1 MKKEYVVISK
11 PGIDIAS
18 IDADLLSNNSPEA
31 HIPTESVE
39 VVSARESNNR
49 MTNYY
54 LTDEEAT
61 ALEEDPR
68 ILAVELEA
76 KSSDFELYGEL
87 KGNFYRLQALDGR
100 GTPGNKR
107 QSWGYLNGNLGDGI
121 PEREEDFVN
130 WGLHRTSVSSN
141 SSSLWKE
148 SIRDPRNFAT
158 QTFVEKGSI
167 GSTGELAIESSM
179 DGTGVDIVI
188 MDGHMQVDHPDFLDA
203 EGKSRVKLIDWY
215 DYSPTN
221 STMPRRAY
229 SGMHT
234 SSMRHGTH
242 VASLAAG
249 LKHGWAK
256 NAHIFSMPCIGTSIT
271 YGPSGNGFSVGQA
284 YDLILS
290 WHNTKNTPGHPL
302 YTGRPTVVNM
312 SFGASGGPS
321 GHHFQSV
328 TIRGVTTTLTPPDNP
343 VDAYNDING
352 PNEVE
357 EFDLYGLPPYRGST
371 RAMPLQSVQTDTGT
385 QQLHDAG
392 IVCVIAAGNSGDI
405 QHKTTH
411 PDYNNSARFLGSNT
425 DRFFHRHNSP
435 HVDEVITVGNL
446 SSTMYTENY
455 YDSIVGSSVLGSRV
469 DILAPGT
476 MTLAAMS
483 SPNSNSEVQDKNFT
497 YWYDEEDPVRFIE
510 KSITGT
516 SMSSPMVA
524 GVAAL
529 HLQAKPKATP
539 AQIKA
544 RILADASEPELYIPE
559 YTLNALGVKPV
570 YSPTN
575 YGRGSAAGDSH
586 ETDGPLHPSWAS
598 RGILQ
603 VTTGKVLFNRYANK
617 QPLELSGDV
626 TLSETPTQ
634 ITAPDYYA
642 HSVIDTNNVNSFSSY
657 PTSIIT
663 AFLRVHTDATTH
675 ATKSVGDVKFS
686 ATNAITLGTACDHGN
701 GTYSVQLA
709 PITQLITADQNMT
722 ISAFLRDHDSSEYKA
737 IANTH
742 TVNLT
747 PANVV
752 IQGGPFHLSSQVP
765 RQQVRYATDG
775 DFGVESRVRLL
786 NMDFG
791 GQLVSNGSP
800 GILSNFDSSSLI
812 SPVESYNSFALMKD
826 YYNGEYHWTVPDPA
840 EAGTFP
846 FTYKTKDGNLVDA
859 LGFTQKYEENQDFEA
874 NTIIEVHP
882 PVVPNDGNALQT
894 YRVIPFNDDGT
905 PTLTHV
911 GVPSY
916 SFGSTS
922 GLSFETFSDERID
935 GAETA
940 NRKETTYDA
949 EDAVI
954 YKRAAS
960 STNVK
965 NQTGTITRYTRSQ
978 DLLNGI
984 TAVGAYNRLT
994 NNNFQIQFS
1003 SDENCARAYYTT
1015 LDIINPLTAQE
1026 DNYIRILATLKNS
1039 ENSFIVDDT
1048 MIITI
1053 KTNTSDTIHT
1063 LNYSPERS
1071 TDGLASRYV
1080 VDIPFENLVTLK
1092 VTGTLNDFVMN
1103 EQVELTS
1110 SGQNY
1115 SLFSELSVDPELIQG
1130 TETATV
1136 TLQIKG
1142 DSNTLITESVG
1153 SVSFSTSDDSEV
1165 LDTTDNND
1173 GTYTGTYHP
1182 MNVDNSSKTSI
1193 ISAAINLQPAT
1204 STATVTSGPSNFWQ
1218 FSTLSV
1224 ESTTINQ
1231 FTATDVFLTVRKR
1244 DGAPYAFSVGN
1255 TQIQTTKGSISPT
1268 VDLGNGTYKATLT
1281 TNGEAGLAELS
1292 ASIHGFVTVDKV
1304 SVTLDLEE
1312 ADYIQ
1317 NSTVTPSLSTLT
1329 ANGEDHSIVTIQ
1341 MKKSATEN
1349 ETSSL
1354 GPITVSPSVGKIPG
1368 DIVDNANGSYTFR
1381 YEAPL
1386 SLTTLTEDFVV
1397 TLANVG
1403 KFFTRESVITC
1414 SGVLEIKQDFTAT
1427 LDATTDED
1435 GLLVAVRGQ
1444 GLVLPPEER
1453 GLYIV
1458 PPEDFY
1464 LGHLSTCQY
1473 LPLPGWYTSGFSI
1486 TNPEGFMGRPS
1497 SLQREI
1503 VGLLLSSWGHDG
1515 EQQLWTETSNAN
1527 IASIRVND
1535 KLPFSYSDASH
1546 TVYGIGNE
1554 VVVQWVHEVPS
1565 GDWDEEYEGVYIPGD
1580 AQRGDTVNVKV
1591 TAPTST
1597 NIQYTTHSTLE
1608 TNTPSIT
1615 GNGTDSAEIILRLK
1629 TSPTNFATV
1638 SGGPVTFSTTLGTIS
1653 NVTDNENGTYT
1664 ATLTG
1669 VTDGTA
1675 IISARINGLLVNDTA
1690 SVSILNATA
1699 GLGEYLTLSQV
1710 VFPPDDG
1717 SPGVAT
1723 FESLF
1728 GDNFST
1734 LTVQVRLKDSN
1745 GFASQSV
1752 GTVVITCSD
1761 SAIVVGPVT
1770 DNLDGTYNAEIG
1782 AYHHRDI
1789 TTQTNV
1795 VTLSATLEGQDIAN
1809 TASLNTTDP
1818 NWAYASTVSLDPSS
1832 ITTFG
1837 TSEITIQ
1844 AKRQDGVSTPT
1855 SAGTMSFDAY
1865 SGVLGEVPTISSVV
1879 DNNDGTYTATL
1890 TPGTVAYGSL
1900 PVTPKIDG
1908 NAFSNPGTLV
1918 ISSSITALRQNS
1930 VITSQSSSLIANGTT
1945 QTTVELQLKSAPST
1959 NYNVSGG
1966 TVVFSTTLGS
1976 IGSVTDHG
1984 DGTYTAVYTSA
1995 SSAGTAVISATLDGG
2010 AVTDTHSI
2018 TLQSGSFSEQ
2028 FVVTTGLLDFDPND
2042 YIGFYYL
2049 SSQGVYSTGSVDD
2062 NSFAPASGY
2071 HVKYMVSIPVV
2082 SGSEIK
2088 YALQMGL
2095 SDVEVGGQSTN
2106 IPSNAV
2112 ETSWNTLRIGTTTYS
2127 RTNASYSG
2135 IAGTAGYTWN
2145 ISSPN
2150 PTVNPWGSIQAGQT
2164 VTVTFDP
2171 SN

>member
-68 ILAVELEA
+68 ILAVELDV
-76 KSSDFELYGEL
+76 KSSDFEPYDTI
-87 KGNFYRLQALDGR
+87 KGNFYRLQASKGR
-100 GTPGNKR
+100 GASGDQR
-107 QSWGYLNGNLGDGI
+107 RSWGYDNGNKGDGI
-121 PEREEDFVN
+121 PEREEDFRN
-130 WGLHRTSVSSN
+130 WGLHRSSVRSN

-148 SIRDPRNFAT
+148 SIKDPRNFVT
-158 QTFVEKGSI
+158 DSLVEKGSI
-167 GSTGELAIESSM
+167 GSTGELSIESSM
-179 DGTGVDIVI
+179 DGTGVDVVI
-188 MDGHMQVDHPDFLDA
+188 MDTHMQVDHPDFLDA

-221 STMPRRAY
+221 ETMPPLAY
-229 SGMHT
+229 SGMGT
-234 SSMRHGTH
+234 SAMRHGTH

-256 NAHIFSMPCIGTSIT
+256 NAHIYSMPCIGSLIIP
-271 YGPSGNGFSVGQA
+271 GVNGFTVSTGF
-284 YDLILS
+284 DLILS

-312 SFGASGGPS
+312 SFGYTGLTR
-321 GHHFQSV
+321 GHHIEAV
-328 TIRGVTTTLTPPDNP
+328 TIRGVTTTITPPDNP
-343 VDAYNDING
+343 VNSYADPNG
-352 PNEVE
+352 PHEVQ
-357 EFDLYGLPPYRGST
+357 EFDLYGVPIYDNGRRTLSAQVT
-371 RAMPLQSVQTDTGT
+371 QADTLC

-392 IVCVIAAGNSGDI
+392 VVCVIAAGNSGQI

-411 PDYNNSARFLGSNT
+411 PDYNNTLRFLNS
-425 DRFFHRHNSP
+425 DEDHFFMRHNSP
-435 HVDEVITVGNL
+435 HIDDGITVGNL

-455 YDSIVGSSVLGSRV
+455 YDSIVGSSVIGSRI

-476 MTLAAMS
+476 MTLAAIS
-483 SPNSNSEVQDKNFT
+483 SPSSSSSVQDKDST

-510 KSITGT
+510 QSITGT
-516 SMSSPMVA
+516 SMAAPMVS

-544 RILADASEPELYIPE
+544 RLLADASEPELYIPE
-559 YTLNALGVKPV
+559 YRRNDPNGRPE
-570 YSPTN
+570 YIPTN
-575 YGRGSAAGDSH
+575 FGQGSVAGDSP
-586 ETDGPLHPSWAS
+586 ENDAPLHPQWAS

-603 VTTGKVLFNRYANK
+603 NTTGKLLFNKYANK

-626 TLSETPTQ
+626 ILSETPTQ
-634 ITAPDYYA
+634 VTAPDYYA
-642 HSVIDTNNVNSFSSY
+642 HSVIDTNNINSFSSY
-657 PTSIIT
+657 PTTIIT

-686 ATNAITLGTACDHGN
+686 ATNAITVGTASDHGN

-709 PITQLITADQNMT
+709 PITQLGVANQSMT
-722 ISAFLRDHDSSEYKA
+722 ISAFLRDHNSSEYKA
-737 IANTH
+737 ISNTH

-747 PANVV
+747 PANIV
-752 IQGGPFHLSSQVP
+752 IQGGPLHLSSQIP
-765 RQQVRYATDG
+765 REQIRYATDG
-775 DFGVESRVRLL
+775 DFGVRSQARLL

-800 GILSNFDSSSLI
+800 GILSNFDPSSLI
-812 SPVESYNSFALMKD
+812 SPVEDYNSFALIED
-826 YYNGEYHWTVPDPA
+826 SYNGEYQWTIPDPA
-840 EAGTFP
+840 EAGSYN
-846 FTYKTKDGNLVDA
+846 FTYKTTSGALVES
-859 LGFTQKYEENQDFEA
+859 LGFTQKYEENQNFEA

-882 PVVPNDGNALQT
+882 PIVPADGNAIQT
-894 YRVIPFNDDGT
+894 YRVIPYNDDGT
-905 PTLTHV
+905 PALKHV

-922 GLSFETFSDERID
+922 GLSFERFTDNNKLD

-960 STNVK
+960 STIVK
-965 NQTGTITRYTRSQ
+965 NQTGNVTRYNRSQ
-978 DLLNGI
+978 SLLNGLVG
-984 TAVGAYNRLT
+984 VGAYNRLT
-994 NNNFQIQFS
+994 NTAFPIQFS
-1003 SDENCARAYYTT
+1003 NDENCARAYYTT
-1015 LDIINPLTAQE
+1015 LDILNPLTAQE

-1039 ENSFIVDDT
+1039 ENTFLVDDT
-1048 MIITI
+1048 VTITI
-1053 KTNTSDTIHT
+1053 KTNTSDTVHT

-1080 VDIPFENLVTLK
+1080 VDIPFESLVTLK

-1115 SLFSELSVDPELIQG
+1115 SLFSELSVDPELIHG
-1130 TETATV
+1130 TETSTV

-1142 DSNTLITESVG
+1142 DANTLITQSVG
-1153 SVSFSTSDDSEV
+1153 TVSFSTSDDSEIR
-1165 LDTTDNND
+1165 DTTDNKD
-1173 GTYTGTYHP
+1173 GTYTGIYHP

-1218 FSTLSV
+1218 FSTLSA
-1224 ESTTINQ
+1224 ENTDINQ
-1231 FTATDVFLTVRKR
+1231 FASTDVFLTIRKR
-1244 DGAPYAFSVGN
+1244 DGAPYPFSVGN

-1268 VDLGNGTYKATLT
+1268 LDLGNGTYKATLT
-1281 TNGEAGLAELS
+1281 TNGEEGVAELS
-1292 ASIHGFVTVDKV
+1292 ASIHGFTTVNKI
-1304 SVTLDLEE
+1304 SVTLTSEQ

-1317 NSTVTPSLSTLT
+1317 HSTITPSLSTIT

-1349 ETSSL
+1349 EISSL
-1354 GPITVSPSVGKIPG
+1354 GPISVSPAVGRISG

-1397 TLANVG
+1397 SLVNVG
-1403 KFFTRESVITC
+1403 KNFTRENVITC
-1414 SGVLEIKQDFTAT
+1414 SGVSEIKQDFTVE
-1427 LDATTDED
+1427 LGTTFTASDVLGAYIGED
-1435 GLLVAVRGQ
+1435 IA
-1444 GLVLPPEER
+1444 LPTEKK
-1453 GLYIV
+1453 GLYV
-1458 PPEDFY
+1458 RPREDFIY
-1464 LGHLSTCQY
+1464 GYLSTTQF
-1473 LPLPGWYTSGFSI
+1473 LPLPGWYNVGFLI
-1486 TNPEGFMGRPS
+1486 TNPAG
-1497 SLQREI
+1497 QW
-1503 VGLLLSSWGHDG
+1503 GLGSIMPYEMLNLSIASWAHDG
-1515 EQQLWTETSNAN
+1515 EEQLWTETSNAN
-1527 IASIRVND
+1527 ISNIRIVG
-1535 KLPFSYSDASH
+1535 KEPFYQADASFSPTSTGKQVH
-1546 TVYGIGNE
+1546 IL
-1554 VVVQWVHEVPS
+1554 WVLPLGS
-1565 GDWDEEYEGVYIPGD
+1565 GDWDVNYEGVHIPTDSQPGD
-1580 AQRGDTVNVKV
+1580 SLEIKIA
-1591 TAPTST
+1591 APTST
-1597 NIQYTTHSTLE
+1597 NVLYTAHSE
-1608 TNTPSIT
+1608 ISTNTSSIT

-1669 VTDGTA
+1669 LTDGTA

-1690 SVSILNATA
+1690 SVEILDATA
-1699 GLGEYLTLSQV
+1699 GLGEYLSLSQV

-1723 FESLF
+1723 FQSLF

-1734 LTVQVRLKDSN
+1734 RTVQVRLKDSN

-1789 TTQTNV
+1789 TSQTNV
-1795 VTLSATLEGQDIAN
+1795 VTISATLEGQDITN
-1809 TASLNTTDP
+1809 TANLNATDP

-1890 TPGTVAYGSL
+1890 TPGTVAYGAL

-1930 VITSQSSSLIANGTT
+1930 VITSQSSSLIANGNT
-1945 QTTVELQLKSAPST
+1945 QTTVELQLKSDPST

-2018 TLQSGSFSEQ
+2018 TLQAGSFSEQ
-2028 FVVTTGLLDFDPND
+2028 FVVTTGLLNFDPND
-2042 YIGFYYL
+2042 YIGFYY
-2049 SSQGVYSTGSVDD
+2049 SSNTGVYTTGSVDD

-2071 HVKYMVSIPVV
+2071 HVQYMVSIPVV
-2082 SGSEIK
+2082 HDGLK
-2088 YALQMGL
+2088 YALQMGI
-2095 SDVEVGGQSTN
+2095 SDVEVGGQNTN
-2106 IPSNAV
+2106 IPSNSV
-2112 ETSWNTLRIGTTTYS
+2112 ETSWNTVRIGTTTYN
-2127 RTNASYSG
+2127 RTDANYSG
-2135 IAGTAGYTWN
+2135 IAGVAGYTWN